1 MLDYQKAPYI
11 ELENY
16 KAPEGINCIFVPMRD
31 NKKIRLAFWKNNK
44 EKSSPKGTILLQQG
58 HNEFIEKYY
67 ETIQDLL
74 DKSFDVICFDWR
86 GQGMSDKMTNDIHK
100 QYIEDF
106 SVHNED
112 LNFIFRKI
120 IEDNFSKPF
129 IGFGHSMGG
138 CLLLSSLPELQE
150 KFKAIILSAP
160 MLGFRSEKLL
170 IFVSKILNLFMS
182 PKSYFPLSR
191 PNMGVETPFKDN
203 DLTSDY
209 YRYRRTQNLVK
220 KQPDIRLWGVTNAW
234 IKAVQV
240 RLKEIRK
247 KGWAENIK
255 SDILIINSL
264 NDRVVSSDKII
275 EMSQR
280 LPNCKIINFSNIEHE
295 ILMEKNK
302 EREKFWINFDDFLDK
317 TI

>member
-138 CLLLSSLPELQE
+138 CLLTSYFISRNN
-150 KFKAIILSAP
+150 ILDKCILCAP
-160 MLGFRSEKLL
+160 M
-170 IFVSKILNLFMS
+170 VSVRANS
-182 PKSYFPLSR
+182 LSR
-191 PNMGVETPFKDN
+191 KTVG
-203 DLTSDY
+203 L
-209 YRYRRTQNLVK
+209 LGA
-220 KQPDIRLWGVTNAW
+220 L
-234 IKAVQV
+234 
-240 RLKEIRK
+240 EIF
-247 KGWAENIK
+247 G
-255 SDILIINSL
+255 LG
-264 NDRVVSSDKII
+264 
-275 EMSQR
+275 
-280 LPNCKIINFSNIEHE
+280 
-295 ILMEKNK
+295 
-302 EREKFWINFDDFLDK
+302 DFPYSPLE
-317 TI
+317 